1 MSNMKKMIK
10 ILKSCS
16 FIFGLALLSGC
27 FPQQLELKKFPLIK
41 KSNGFYENK
50 EDLIVAVK
58 AFTKEE
64 CKAHFGVDITAKNYV
79 ALQVRIENRTPD
91 SFIIRPS
98 YLSIP
103 IAEPQKIAKLLH
115 YDTSFFVTTAG
126 ALALMFYW
134 PATYLIGR
142 TGYDMYQNNK
152 RINNMIADYSLS
164 EDEALKIRPY
174 EVINK
179 FIFVNRYEFTNNFT
193 LKLFN
198 KNQRKVLNFFVSL
211 S

>member
-1 MSNMKKMIK
+1 MK

-16 FIFGLALLSGC
+16 FIFGIALLSGC
-27 FPQQLELKKFPLIK
+27 LPQPLELKKFPIIK
-41 KSNGFYENK
+41 KSTGFYDNR
-50 EDLIVAVK
+50 DDVIVAVK

-64 CKAHFGVDITAKNYV
+64 CKLHFGVDITAKNYV

-91 SFIIRPS
+91 TYTIRPS
-98 YLSIP
+98 YLSLP
-103 IAEPQKIAKLLH
+103 VAEPQKVAKLLH

-134 PATYLIGR
+134 PATYFIGR

-152 RINNMIADYSLS
+152 RINSIISDYSLS
-164 EDEALKIRPY
+164 EDESLKIRPY
-174 EVINK
+174 EVVNK
-179 FIFVNRYEFTNNFT
+179 FIFVNRFEFTNNFT
-193 LKLFN
+193 LKMFN
-198 KNQRKVLNFFVSL
+198 KNQRKALNFFVTL